1 MIAVAQTLGECR
13 QRKRL
18 LGQSVL
24 LTAEP
29 ALGCASGGFAL
40 SIWLAPQ
47 PFHCFARE
55 ASES

>member
-18 LGQSVL
+18 QSVL

-47 PFHCFARE
+47 PFHCFAGE